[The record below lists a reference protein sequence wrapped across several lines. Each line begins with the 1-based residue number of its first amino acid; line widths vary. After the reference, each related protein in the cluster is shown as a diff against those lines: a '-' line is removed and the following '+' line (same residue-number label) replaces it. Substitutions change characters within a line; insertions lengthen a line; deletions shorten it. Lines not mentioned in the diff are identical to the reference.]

1 MGLGRWLDGAIGE
14 LVSLRKT
21 MAFLRNPKN
30 LIIVLVIT
38 ALAIGGVYLS
48 QQGETPP
55 ADNGGEEKPAPTTGT
70 IEGSLSFPS
79 EGIPSELTVCAEDT
93 STKKKYCTKKHLQ
106 NEKYTYK
113 VGYKIKAPAGKYLV
127 FAYLPSGSDGYP
139 ADYRAY
145 YNEFVTC
152 GLSVDCASHKPIVV
166 TVKAG
171 KTTSDIDPQDWYD

>member
-1 MGLGRWLDGAIGE
+1 
-14 LVSLRKT
+14 
-21 MAFLRNPKN
+21 MAFIRSPKN
-30 LIIVLVIT
+30 LIIILVIT

-70 IEGSLSFPS
+70 VEGSLSFPS
-79 EGIPSELTVCAEDT
+79 EGIPSEMKICAEDT
-93 STKKKYCTKKHLQ
+93 STKKKYCTKKHIQ
-106 NEKYTYK
+106 NEKYTYR
-113 VGYKIKAPAGKYLV
+113 VGYKIEAPAGKYLV